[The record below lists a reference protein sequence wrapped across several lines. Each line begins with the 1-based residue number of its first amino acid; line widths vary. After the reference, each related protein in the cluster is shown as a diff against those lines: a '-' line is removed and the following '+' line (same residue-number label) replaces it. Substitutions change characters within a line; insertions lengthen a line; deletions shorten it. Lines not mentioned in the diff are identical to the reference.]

1 MERTTDRVR
10 SEQKTEPLLDAMV
23 VAGSCE
29 EVDAAKIR
37 AAALL
42 WLHCRRNA
50 VCELS
55 AEDGE
60 WPEAAD
66 HERLLERVRFMKELM
81 DLMRDIAV
89 RCLEN
94 ERLVWGVLTEQ
105 AHRWGF
111 SPETQW

>member
-1 MERTTDRVR
+1 MGNEEVKL
-10 SEQKTEPLLDAMV
+10 QPLLDAV
-23 VAGSCE
+23 VTAGACE
-29 EVDAAKIR
+29 EIDVAKMR

-42 WLHCRRNA
+42 WLDCRRHA

-60 WPEAAD
+60 WPEAAE
-66 HERLLERVRFMKELM
+66 HQLVLERVRFMKELM